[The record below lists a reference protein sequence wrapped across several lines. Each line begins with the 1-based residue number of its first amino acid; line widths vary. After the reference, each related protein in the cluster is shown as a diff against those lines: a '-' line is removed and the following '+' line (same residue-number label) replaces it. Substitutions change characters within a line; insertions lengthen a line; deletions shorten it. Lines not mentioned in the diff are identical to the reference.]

1 MVGQSIR
8 SHWQPSW
15 ATSSRA
21 GVPNTVA
28 PLVPG
33 EIAHL
38 NVEGWL
44 ARRDSPEDPLHARG
58 QRERVMKACNA
69 LSIAEACKLPRE
81 TVRCEV
87 VHLIEDGYVYRNA
100 QGHLYLAGNIGDR
113 FGAMLEEVVEDLLVT
128 AEKLQGC
135 CGPWPPDRTL
145 EAGPARAPLVVRCA
159 ASGQDRACVDTRGAQ
174 TVPLRHMAGQLVG
187 GDGRERPAQVAMTG
201 VVEHVGPAAGADAG
215 HHVRHHGP
223 QAGPGLD
230 APSAHARKA

>member
-87 VHLIEDGYVYRNA
+87 VHLIEHGYVYRNA

-135 CGPWPPDRTL
+135 CGPWPPIGRSRL
-145 EAGPARAPLVVRCA
+145 ARPGRRWLCA
-159 ASGQDRACVDTRGAQ
+159 ARRQARTGRASTPAVRRRSHCATWPANWWAV
-174 TVPLRHMAGQLVG
+174 MAESVQP
-187 GDGRERPAQVAMTG
+187 RWP
-201 VVEHVGPAAGADAG
+201 
-215 HHVRHHGP
+215 
-223 QAGPGLD
+223 
-230 APSAHARKA
+230 

>member
-128 AEKLQGC
+128 AEKLQGLLRAMAPRSDARGWP
-135 CGPWPPDRTL
+135 GPGA
-145 EAGPARAPLVVRCA
+145 AGGALRGVRPGPGVRRHPRCA
-159 ASGQDRACVDTRGAQ
+159 DGPTAPHGRPT
-174 TVPLRHMAGQLVG
+174 G
-187 GDGRERPAQVAMTG
+187 GR
-201 VVEHVGPAAGADAG
+201 
-215 HHVRHHGP
+215 
-223 QAGPGLD
+223 
-230 APSAHARKA
+230 